1 MLLGTNL
8 KIRPLEKEDFD
19 LFYEWMQ
26 TQDCLGNFMDMQ
38 MIYKERFLETLE
50 NSLKKPERF
59 YAIIE
64 NNDGKPIGE
73 INSIQILG
81 SNTTVEIGM
90 FIAETA
96 SRGRGLGTE
105 SLRLFV
111 NYLFETNHLMRIQYK
126 TRIDNVG
133 MKAVGEKLGFQI
145 EGILKKYRFDAGE
158 YRDYYL
164 LAITRDEWEQKFM
177 FSAT

>member
-90 FIAETA
+90 FIAET
-96 SRGRGLGTE
+96 SFKRK
-105 SLRLFV
+105 
-111 NYLFETNHLMRIQYK
+111 RIWNRK
-126 TRIDNVG
+126 P
-133 MKAVGEKLGFQI
+133 
-145 EGILKKYRFDAGE
+145 
-158 YRDYYL
+158 
-164 LAITRDEWEQKFM
+164 
-177 FSAT
+177 